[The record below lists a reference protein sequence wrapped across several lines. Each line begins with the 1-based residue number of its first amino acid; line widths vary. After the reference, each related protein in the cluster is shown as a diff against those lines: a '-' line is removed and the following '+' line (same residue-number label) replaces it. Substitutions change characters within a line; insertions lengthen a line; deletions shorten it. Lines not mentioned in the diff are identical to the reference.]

1 LKKKRRLAARVPGL
15 LRELANRIS
24 YLNEVGLGY
33 LTLERQARTL
43 SGGEAQRIHL
53 ASALGNLLSGT
64 LYALDEPTVGLH
76 AGDSRRLLGVLQRL
90 RDLGNTVVVVEHD
103 NTMIAGADHVV
114 ELGPGGGR
122 EGGELLK
129 AGAPNRQGMSGTVDK
144 AGRLVLLRA
153 VSSKRRNENKAATVR
168 IVGERDRDL

>member
-1 LKKKRRLAARVPGL
+1 MAARRGAAERATVV
-15 LRELANRIS
+15 LRELKNRVG
-24 YLNEVGLGY
+24 YLDEVGLGY

-53 ASALGNLLSGT
+53 ASALGSLLIGT

-76 AGDSRRLLGVLQRL
+76 ASDARRLLGVLRHL

-103 NTMIAGADHVV
+103 PTIIAGADFVV

-122 EGGELLK
+122 EGGDLIR
-129 AGAPNRQGMSGTVDK
+129 AGAPDAAARAKAPERQ
-144 AGRLVLLRA
+144 ARERPGRRVA
-153 VSSKRRNENKAATVR
+153 
-168 IVGERDRDL
+168 